1 MTKIDF
7 YFDPGCPWCWN
18 ASRWLKEVQKKE
30 PIDITWKS
38 FSLYIKNG
46 NAMPKKHLG
55 VMTSTYEMLRVIE
68 AARKKHGNDIVDALY
83 TEFGYPV
90 HHKKDSSSRA
100 IQDSLNKVCPKDAQ
114 ELFESKSD
122 ESLDSAIKESMKSAF
137 AIVGE
142 DVGVP
147 IIVFHNKNKKVGY
160 FGPVLSVAP
169 VGDEAL
175 KLWSGIKNL
184 AEYEHFF
191 ELKRTRDEDAS
202 LPTKTGE
209 ESSANICSI

>member
-68 AARKKHGNDIVDALY
+68 AARKKHGNDIVDAL
-83 TEFGYPV
+83 
-90 HHKKDSSSRA
+90 
-100 IQDSLNKVCPKDAQ
+100 
-114 ELFESKSD
+114 
-122 ESLDSAIKESMKSAF
+122 
-137 AIVGE
+137 
-142 DVGVP
+142 
-147 IIVFHNKNKKVGY
+147 
-160 FGPVLSVAP
+160 
-169 VGDEAL
+169 
-175 KLWSGIKNL
+175 
-184 AEYEHFF
+184 
-191 ELKRTRDEDAS
+191 
-202 LPTKTGE
+202 
-209 ESSANICSI
+209 